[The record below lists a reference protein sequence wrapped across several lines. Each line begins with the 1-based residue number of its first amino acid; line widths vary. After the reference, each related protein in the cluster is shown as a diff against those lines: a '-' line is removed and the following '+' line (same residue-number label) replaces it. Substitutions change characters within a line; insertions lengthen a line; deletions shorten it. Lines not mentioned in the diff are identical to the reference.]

1 MPLHHDSE
9 GWRHKCFAH
18 SSGKEYFLPLT
29 IHFCA
34 TSVALN
40 VLEKRM
46 PIIKVKLLQG
56 QDVLAFILPA
66 IVHRLPHEVDETQ
79 K

>member
-9 GWRHKCFAH
+9 CWRHECFAH

-29 IHFCA
+29 IHFRA

-40 VLEKRM
+40 ILEKCM
-46 PIIKVKLLQG
+46 PVIKVKLLQG
-56 QDVLAFILPA
+56 QDVLVFILPA
-66 IVHRLPHEVDETQ
+66 IVHKLPHEVDETQ